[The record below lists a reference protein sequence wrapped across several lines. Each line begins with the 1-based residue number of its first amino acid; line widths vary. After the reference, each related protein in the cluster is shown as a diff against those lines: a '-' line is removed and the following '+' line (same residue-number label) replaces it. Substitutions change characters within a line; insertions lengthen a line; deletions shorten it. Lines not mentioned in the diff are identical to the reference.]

1 MRFLEIR
8 ILGRNSR
15 TRSNPIATL
24 VLMPLIA
31 APQIVGVIFITDHL
45 YAVFAVLIFSA
56 LFFGSYV
63 FGMELAKRGHRRMS
77 DSNKETPSGSVA
89 AE

>member
-1 MRFLEIR
+1 
-8 ILGRNSR
+8 
-15 TRSNPIATL
+15 
-24 VLMPLIA
+24 MPLIA
-31 APQIVGVIFITDHL
+31 APQIIGVIFITDHS
-45 YAVFAVLIFSA
+45 YAVFAVLIFSV

-77 DSNKETPSGSVA
+77 DSNQERPKNSVA